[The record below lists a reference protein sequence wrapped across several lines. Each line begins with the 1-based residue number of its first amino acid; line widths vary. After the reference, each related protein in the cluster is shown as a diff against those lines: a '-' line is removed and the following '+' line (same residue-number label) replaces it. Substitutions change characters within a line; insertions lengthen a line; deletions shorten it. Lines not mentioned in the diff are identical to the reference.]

1 MGEDSILELGV
12 CTSFGSIL
20 YHSELNITSSLE
32 ISVQVSVSDQ
42 YQVSDDNIT
51 LSFSSYFQQLH
62 LSSLFI
68 ISLFHIVD
76 ETIKYTFQS

>member
-1 MGEDSILELGV
+1 MSEDSVLELGV

-20 YHSELNITSSLE
+20 YHNEINITSSLE
-32 ISVQVSVSDQ
+32 ISVQVSVLL
-42 YQVSDDNIT
+42 DDNIT

-68 ISLFHIVD
+68 ISLFHIVG